1 MSEMNSLIH
10 QKANRIKAVITDI
23 DGVLTDGGIILDDQG
38 MEYKRFQV
46 KDGQIIKYLK
56 KAHIL
61 TGAISGRDVPVSKKR
76 CEQMGF
82 DFHFHGVRDKLAK
95 INAWVT
101 QHGLSLEECAYIG
114 DDLIDLEL
122 LGKVGLSAAP
132 SDALSYV
139 KDNVDFTTMVK
150 GGEGAFRELADLIL
164 IAKGI
169 LPGLVNEIKNGQ
181 LKEDGN

>member
-1 MSEMNSLIH
+1 MNNLIH
-10 QKANRIKAVITDI
+10 QKANLVKAVITDI

-46 KDGQIIKYLK
+46 KDGQIIRYLK
-56 KAHIL
+56 RSLIL
-61 TGAISGRDVPVSKKR
+61 TVAISGRDVSVSKKR

-82 DFHFHGVRDKLAK
+82 NFHFHGVRDKLARIK
-95 INAWVT
+95 DWIA
-101 QHGLSLEECAYIG
+101 QQGLSMKECAYIG

-122 LGKVGLSAAP
+122 LSQVGFSAAP

-139 KDNVDFTTMVK
+139 KENVDYTTVAK

-164 IAKGI
+164 SAKGI

-181 LKEDGN
+181 LKEG